1 GYRLEIQQVYESNPW
16 VGFAVELEGQGL
28 CGLSMGAP
36 MLTENTWYF
45 AAGVYD
51 GSALTVYVGKSG
63 EPLVAM
69 SEDYSGSIVP
79 SSNHLNIGRDPSNT
93 GRFFEGL
100 IDDVQV
106 HRRALSAAEIGKM
119 YAMGLAGHSY
129 GPLFADAN
137 NADYHL
143 LSDRGRYWPEHDV
156 WVLDDVTSPC
166 VDAGD
171 PAIEPL
177 NERMP
182 NGGLVNIGAFGNTAY
197 ASMSEWTIV
206 GDLDR
211 SGRVDLRDFAI
222 WTQDWLEE
230 FEWAGN

>member
-1 GYRLEIQQVYESNPW
+1 
-16 VGFAVELEGQGL
+16 
-28 CGLSMGAP
+28 
-36 MLTENTWYF
+36 
-45 AAGVYD
+45 
-51 GSALTVYVGKSG
+51 
-63 EPLVAM
+63 M

-119 YAMGLAGHSY
+119 YAMGLGGNSY

-137 NADYHL
+137 NGDYHL
-143 LSDRGRYWPEHDV
+143 LSERGRYWPEHDV